1 MDNSIKDIYHS
12 LSIQAGTL
20 GEPAKTEASWYA
32 MRVYMNKVALC
43 RDQFNLFNNVLKDPD
58 QMINT
63 FPEDMMGDVM
73 EYYAPFVKERQVN
86 SQGKKIVVE
95 RPLIP
100 SLFLHAQQ
108 QATGTMPGAGTAWQ
122 GKAIS
127 PAGGLRPTAHR
138 HSQATDAD
146 VHDGIVGRPG
156 GAGIFRGRSLQLEE
170 RRTCQG
176 HRRQV
181 QRSGGRNQAHQWRPS
196 PHRVDR
202 RGLCRRHHL
211 YTKMFSR
218 KNIKSY
224 EIS

>member
-73 EYYAPFVKERQVN
+73 EYYAPLRKRETSKQPRQEDC
-86 SQGKKIVVE
+86 GGA
-95 RPLIP
+95 PTHTLA
-100 SLFLHAQQ
+100 FLHAQQ

-146 VHDGIVGRPG
+146 VHDGIVGRPE

-218 KNIKSY
+218 KI
-224 EIS
+224 

>member
-1 MDNSIKDIYHS
+1 MDNSIKDINHS
-12 LSIQAGTL
+12 LSIQAETL

-73 EYYAPFVKERQVN
+73 EYYAPFVKERLVN

-100 SLFLHAQQ
+100 SLFFMRSNKL
-108 QATGTMPGAGTAWQ
+108 QALCLERELR

-202 RGLCRRHHL
+202 RGLCCRHHL